1 MYILKSFAVA
11 LIIVLLGNFNFVQ
24 AKEVKLSVSVV
35 ERTSDQT
42 INDFVFSEINPNG
55 QGKVYI

>member
-55 QGKVYI
+55 QM